1 MNQRKYKESDKN
13 EILIT
18 DIDGL
23 CEMLSMGKQTALII
37 AQRAEARVELP
48 FTKLKR
54 YNIEKIKLYIS
65 ENSY

>member
-1 MNQRKYKESDKN
+1 MKQRKFKEVQAN

-23 CEMLSMGKQTALII
+23 CKMLSMGKQTALKI
-37 AQRAEARVELP
+37 AQLAEAQVQLP

-54 YNIEKIKLYIS
+54 YNIDKVKDYIS
-65 ENSY
+65 ENSF

>member
-1 MNQRKYKESDKN
+1 MNRRKFKDIEID

-23 CEMLSMGKQTALII
+23 CKMLSMGKQTALKI
-37 AQRAEARVELP
+37 AQLAEAQVQLP

-54 YNIEKIKLYIS
+54 YNIDKVRAFIS
-65 ENSY
+65 ENSF